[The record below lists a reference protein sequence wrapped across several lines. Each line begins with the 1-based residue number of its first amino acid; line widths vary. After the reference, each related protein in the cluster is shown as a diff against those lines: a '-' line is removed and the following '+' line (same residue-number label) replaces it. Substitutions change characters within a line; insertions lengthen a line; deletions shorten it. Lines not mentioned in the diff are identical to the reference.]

1 MNAQM
6 ILNEIYGTPVQD
18 PAVLALAQQVES
30 FTKEF
35 QAGNIS
41 TDEYVELLADFKTQ
55 QMILA
60 QCNDLAA
67 KERLN
72 NIVNIVINSATVLS
86 SI

>member
-18 PAVLALAQQVES
+18 PAVLALAQQLEQM
-30 FTKEF
+30 TKEYE
-35 QAGNIS
+35 AGNMS
-41 TDEYVELLADFKTQ
+41 KDEYIELLADFKTQ
-55 QMILA
+55 QLIIA

-72 NIVNIVINSATVLS
+72 GIVNVVINAASVLA
-86 SI
+86 

>member
-6 ILNEIYGTPVQD
+6 ILNEIYGTPVAD
-18 PAVLALAQQVES
+18 PAVLALAQQLES

-41 TDEYVELLADFKTQ
+41 NDEYVELLADFKVQ
-55 QMILA
+55 QLILA

-72 NIVNIVINSATVLS
+72 NIVNIVLNSASILS
-86 SI
+86 SV